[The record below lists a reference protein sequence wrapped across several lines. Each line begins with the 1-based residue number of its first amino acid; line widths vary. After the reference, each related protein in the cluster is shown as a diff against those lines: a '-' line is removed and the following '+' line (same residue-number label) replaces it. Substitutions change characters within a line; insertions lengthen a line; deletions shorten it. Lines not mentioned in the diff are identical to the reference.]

1 MEILQGIWE
10 IITGIGDLYDL
21 IKDFFGQAKDTV
33 SEITDV
39 FVQGGTEVIGF
50 ADAVAEPV
58 EISKGFLTAIFP
70 GDIVFMF
77 GIAFTVIIALATR
90 RSVNA

>member
-1 MEILQGIWE
+1 MDIIGAISGIVSA
-10 IITGIGDLYDL
+10 ISNIYDL
-21 IKDFFGQAKDTV
+21 IKGFFNDAEEVYNQ
-33 SEITDV
+33 ITDV

-58 EISKGFLTAIFP
+58 EVSKGFLTAIFP
-70 GDIVFMF
+70 GDIVVMF